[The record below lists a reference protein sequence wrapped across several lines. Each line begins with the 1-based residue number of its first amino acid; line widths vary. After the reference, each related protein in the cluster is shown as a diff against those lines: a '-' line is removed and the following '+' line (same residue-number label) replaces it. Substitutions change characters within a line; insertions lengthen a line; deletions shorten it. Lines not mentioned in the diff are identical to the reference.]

1 MGDGCTVNPDLCP
14 RDENGNPD
22 CTGGCDKF
30 ANMPTGTTCERTA
43 GVTFETLSLAPGFW
57 RATDFTRD
65 IRKCRNE
72 LACEGHIWTGVCL
85 CVCVFVC
92 VRACVFVRVCVCVC
106 VFVCLLIC
114 AHTFVCAQ

>member
-43 GVTFETLSLAPGFW
+43 GVTFETLSLAPGFCCYVCE
-57 RATDFTRD
+57 R
-65 IRKCRNE
+65 
-72 LACEGHIWTGVCL
+72 EGHRNAGGVQSL
-85 CVCVFVC
+85 
-92 VRACVFVRVCVCVC
+92 
-106 VFVCLLIC
+106 
-114 AHTFVCAQ
+114 Q